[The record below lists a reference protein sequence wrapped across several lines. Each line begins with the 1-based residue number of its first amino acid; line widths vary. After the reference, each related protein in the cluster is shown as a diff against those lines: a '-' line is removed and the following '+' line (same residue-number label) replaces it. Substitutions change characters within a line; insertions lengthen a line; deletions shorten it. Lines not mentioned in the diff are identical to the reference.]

1 MGGGESGTGAAIL
14 AKKLGYDVFLS
25 DKGRLGDAYRDVLER
40 EGICWEEGGHTEKKI
55 LAADLVVKSPGIP
68 DSLPLVAILRRQ
80 GIEVISEIEWAGR
93 HSDARMICI
102 TGSNGKT
109 TTTLLLW
116 HLLNRA
122 GKDAGLAGNVGNSL
136 AAQVATG
143 SHKMYVVELSSFQL
157 DGIYHFKAD
166 IAILTNITPD
176 HMDRY
181 GYCFENYVDSKFRIL
196 NNMDP
201 QGLFIFGSDSGCVQ
215 EKVQHLAVVPETA
228 AFTYT
233 GKPKSENGAWMEGA
247 ELVARLDCREFR
259 IHRDRISLRGRHNLY
274 NAMAAVLA
282 AMRIGLNDEEIADG
296 LESFPQVEHRLE
308 TVAVKKGV
316 TYINDSKATN
326 VDSAWY
332 ALDSMTGPVVWIA
345 GGTDKGNDYLTLEA
359 LVKQKVKVL
368 VAMGTDNQKL
378 LQAFSGICPVE
389 DTHSLAAAMEQVQRY
404 AVEGDTV
411 LLSPCCA
418 SFDLFRNYEDRGRQF
433 KEQVNKL

>member
-176 HMDRY
+176 HLDRY